1 MSNSLDAY
9 GESSNPLDDA
19 QVWYDELS
27 KQWPAIAA
35 ALLGNEHTRNGG
47 PLRPAF
53 TLMIKAKG
61 TGLQGM
67 LSSQEASKTWFSQVF
82 EAKQPL
88 DAIELQL
95 QEKLGEWIPKSKDR
109 GGRGR

>member
-9 GESSNPLDDA
+9 NEGSNPLIDA
-19 QVWYDELS
+19 QVWHDEMS
-27 KQWPAIAA
+27 KQWPNLAN

-47 PLRPAF
+47 PVRPPF

-67 LSSQEASKTWFSQVF
+67 LSSPEGSKTWFSPIF
-82 EAKQPL
+82 EARQPL
-88 DAIELQL
+88 DAIELAL
-95 QEKLGEWIPKSKDR
+95 AEKQGEWIPKRQNGSR
-109 GGRGR
+109 QSR